1 MALFAFGGVMWPMN
15 AETAPRDDKRA
26 DVEPTAE
33 ETAVDG
39 RVMDDPHDMEDRTP
53 DEAGYGYGV

>member
-1 MALFAFGGVMWPMN
+1 MALFAFGGVMWPMK
-15 AETAPRDDKRA
+15 AETARDEQRA

-33 ETAVDG
+33 ETGGDG
-39 RVMDDPHDMEDRTP
+39 RVMDDPREMEDWTP

>member
-1 MALFAFGGVMWPMN
+1 MWPVN

-26 DVEPTAE
+26 DSEPNADE
-33 ETAVDG
+33 KSADGRAVDEP
-39 RVMDDPHDMEDRTP
+39 RDVDEWMP